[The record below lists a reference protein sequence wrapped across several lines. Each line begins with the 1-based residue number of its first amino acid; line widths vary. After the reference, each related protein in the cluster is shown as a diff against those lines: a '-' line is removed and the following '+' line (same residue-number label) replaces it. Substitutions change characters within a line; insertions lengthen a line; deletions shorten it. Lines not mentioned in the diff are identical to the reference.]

1 MQRHTRLTNA
11 LPVEG
16 PIAVAGASLDPQQ
29 CFDKAM
35 ENVATLKA
43 GPENKKYSVS
53 KLQRLRAACSLAVG
67 QMSTN
72 LPPFHDRLLAE
83 GCLLKC

>member
-1 MQRHTRLTNA
+1 VQNAANAKGSVLRARWQNPHPECRVLACMQRHTRLTNA

-16 PIAVAGASLDPQQ
+16 PSTGASASLDPQQ

-35 ENVATLKA
+35 KTVAALKT

-53 KLQRLRAACSLAVG
+53 KL
-67 QMSTN
+67 
-72 LPPFHDRLLAE
+72 
-83 GCLLKC
+83 